1 MSICTHSKKVCRLG
15 NILDVE
21 GSKREP
27 VVVTSKQGFEPLEG
41 EAKASF
47 FCTHKYFATMNIHLG
62 TPYIIY

>member
-47 FCTHKYFATMNIHLG
+47 FVPMNILQL
-62 TPYIIY
+62 

>member
-47 FCTHKYFATMNIHLG
+47 FVFRTHKYFATMNILQL
-62 TPYIIY
+62 

>member
-47 FCTHKYFATMNIHLG
+47 FRTHKYFATINFLQL
-62 TPYIIY
+62 

>member
-1 MSICTHSKKVCRLG
+1 MSIWTHSKKVCRLG

-27 VVVTSKQGFEPLEG
+27 MVVTSKQGFEPLEG

-47 FCTHKYFATMNIHLG
+47 FVSKNISQL
-62 TPYIIY
+62 